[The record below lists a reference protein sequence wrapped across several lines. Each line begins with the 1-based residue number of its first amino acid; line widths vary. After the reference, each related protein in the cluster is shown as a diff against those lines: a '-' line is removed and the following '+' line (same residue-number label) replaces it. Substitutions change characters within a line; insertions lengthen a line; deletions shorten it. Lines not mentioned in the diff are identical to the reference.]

1 MSILIRRAMNMQSQK
16 SLLDAFSVDLFT
28 GGSNTIVNGLDLLN
42 DGGMVWQK
50 KRNTPEAHALIDTVN
65 GAGKY
70 LQSNATAGFTT
81 FTNGITSFND
91 DGYSM
96 GNGYAATG
104 DFVSWAFKNAP
115 KFFQVKTDVVQSGNW
130 AINHNL
136 GVQCGVMIVKRQAS
150 GGDWVVYHKDMPT
163 NYTYLNTRGTKQSGG
178 SGNIVM
184 TDTSVTTRSLF
195 NSFAG
200 QTCQVLAFADD
211 TSPNGIIRCG
221 KYTGN
226 GVAGTNQ
233 INLGWKPRF
242 IILKGIDIISGWIML
257 DTTRGKDQYLY
268 SDATDAEA
276 TFNVLSFNDDGFVL
290 NSNGYEINQLN
301 LNYIYIAI
309 RDIS

>member
-1 MSILIRRAMNMQSQK
+1 MNMQSQK
-16 SLLDAFSVDLFT
+16 TLSNAFSVDLFT
-28 GGSNTIVNGLDLLN
+28 GGNNTVVNGLDLLN

-50 KRNTPEAHALIDTVN
+50 RRDTTEVHALIDTVN
-65 GAGKY
+65 GTGKY
-70 LQSNATAGFTT
+70 LRSDSTVGFTT
-81 FTNGITSFND
+81 FANGVTSFNG

-96 GNGYAATG
+96 GSGYAAAG

-115 KFFQVKTDVVQSGNW
+115 KFFQVKTDVAQSGNW

-163 NYTYLNTRGTKQSGG
+163 NYTYLNTTGAQQSGG

-184 TDTSVTTRSLF
+184 NDASVTTRSLF
-195 NSFAG
+195 NSFVGA
-200 QTCQVLAFADD
+200 TCQVLAFADD

-242 IILKGIDIISGWIML
+242 IMIKGIDNTSGWVML
-257 DTTRGKDQYLY
+257 DSTRGVDQYIY
-268 SDATDAEA
+268 ADKTNAEA
-276 TFNVLSFNDDGFVL
+276 TFNTLTFNNNGFVL
-290 NSNGYEINQLN
+290 NSNGAESNQLN
-301 LNYIYIAI
+301 LDYIYIAI
-309 RDIS
+309 RDISP

>member
-1 MSILIRRAMNMQSQK
+1 MNMQSQK

-50 KRNTPEAHALIDTVN
+50 RRDTTEVHALIDTIN
-65 GAGKY
+65 GTGKY
-70 LQSNATAGFTT
+70 LRSDSTAGFTN

-96 GNGYAATG
+96 GSGYAAAG

-115 KFFQVKTDVVQSGNW
+115 KFFQVKTDVIQSGNW
-130 AINHNL
+130 AISHNL
-136 GVQCGVMIVKRQAS
+136 GIQCGVMIAKRQAS
-150 GGDWVVYHKDMPT
+150 GGNWVVYHKDMPNT
-163 NYTYLNTRGTKQSGG
+163 YTYLNTSQAPQSGG
-178 SGNIVM
+178 SGTIVM
-184 TDTSVTTRSLF
+184 TDTSVTTRNLF
-195 NSFAG
+195 GAYAG
-200 QTCQVLAFADD
+200 QTCQVMAFADD

-233 INLGWKPRF
+233 IDLGWKPKF
-242 IILKGIDIISGWIML
+242 IMIKGLEASLNWAMFDS
-257 DTTRGKDQYLY
+257 TRGEDKRLLADNTGAETSSQLVNFTDTGFTLSTSNVYNANNKD
-268 SDATDAEA
+268 
-276 TFNVLSFNDDGFVL
+276 N
-290 NSNGYEINQLN
+290 
-301 LNYIYIAI
+301 IYIAI

>member
-28 GGSNTIVNGLDLLN
+28 GGNTTITNGLDLLN

-50 KRNTPEAHALIDTVN
+50 RRDVVDAHELTDTVN

-70 LQSNATAGFTT
+70 LQSNATSGFTINANT
-81 FTNGITSFND
+81 VTSFNNN
-91 DGYSM
+91 GYSM
-96 GNGYAATG
+96 GSGYAAAG

-130 AINHNL
+130 AVSHNL
-136 GVQCGVMIVKRQAS
+136 GIQCGVMIVKRQAN
-150 GGDWVVYHKDMPT
+150 GGNWVVYHKDMPT
-163 NYTYLNTRGTKQSGG
+163 NYTYLNTASAQQSSG

-195 NSFAG
+195 GSFVG

-211 TSPNGIIRCG
+211 TSPEGIIRCG
-221 KYTGN
+221 RYTGN

-233 INLGWKPRF
+233 IDLGWKPKF
-242 IILKGIDIISGWIML
+242 IMIKGIEVTASWLMVDS
-257 DTTRGKDQYLY
+257 TRGEDQRLY
-268 SDATDAEA
+268 ADSTGAEVSQNIVDF
-276 TFNVLSFNDDGFVL
+276 TNTGFTLSTSNFY
-290 NSNGYEINQLN
+290 NSNRD
-301 LNYIYIAI
+301 YIYVAI